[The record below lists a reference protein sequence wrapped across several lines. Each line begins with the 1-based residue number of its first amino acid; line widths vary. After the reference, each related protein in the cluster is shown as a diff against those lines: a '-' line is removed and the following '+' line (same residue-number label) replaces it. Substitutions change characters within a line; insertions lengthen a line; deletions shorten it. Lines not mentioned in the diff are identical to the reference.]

1 VELGCFEHQVEGKQ
15 VVFMNEAIGKAIIQ
29 QLSSLKDSILSSN
42 RPGDISGLFA
52 CYILKNDQ
60 VLDIEWKVTC
70 NKDWINSTFDSN
82 NAHHIASLGFSISIE
97 SDNDATKSF
106 INGFNILKEREPFKG
121 SHTNFPF
128 QCSTFLGI
136 VLGVK
141 SVADECWKSDALSWL
156 KWVLDERLEKGGI
169 NEFQSL
175 FYYYIS
181 YQLTD
186 EKPRILDI
194 SAYSSLDEVSFF
206 EYGLYLNVFETSAE
220 KEILQK
226 TRAKL
231 VESLIKEDTSV
242 FTAEKAAL
250 IFAAVNTS
258 ISKNVQNMLV
268 SPSFVSAILIKFEDA
283 MRRWRYDVSPK
294 LKDPIKWPIKHE
306 REVQDIL
313 WLILRSYFDDLID
326 EEKLKKL
333 GHSSCNPDFAIP
345 SLRLFIEVKY
355 AYKKNDFKKIEKEIQ
370 QDVIGYLQ
378 NHPEYKKITV
388 FIYDQS
394 SSVQEHD
401 ITRRDLKKIDK
412 IEDVII
418 VCKPSQLP

>member
-1 VELGCFEHQVEGKQ
+1 
-15 VVFMNEAIGKAIIQ
+15 
-29 QLSSLKDSILSSN
+29 
-42 RPGDISGLFA
+42 
-52 CYILKNDQ
+52 
-60 VLDIEWKVTC
+60 
-70 NKDWINSTFDSN
+70 
-82 NAHHIASLGFSISIE
+82 
-97 SDNDATKSF
+97 
-106 INGFNILKEREPFKG
+106 
-121 SHTNFPF
+121 
-128 QCSTFLGI
+128 
-136 VLGVK
+136 
-141 SVADECWKSDALSWL
+141 
-156 KWVLDERLEKGGI
+156 
-169 NEFQSL
+169 
-175 FYYYIS
+175 
-181 YQLTD
+181 
-186 EKPRILDI
+186 
-194 SAYSSLDEVSFF
+194 
-206 EYGLYLNVFETSAE
+206 
-220 KEILQK
+220 
-226 TRAKL
+226 
-231 VESLIKEDTSV
+231 
-242 FTAEKAAL
+242 
-250 IFAAVNTS
+250 
-258 ISKNVQNMLV
+258 MLV

-401 ITRRDLKKIDK
+401 ITRRDLKKIDQ